1 MNWLHYLAEAN
12 VYIAIFYLAYCL
24 FLGRNTHYQLSRAYL
39 MLACVISF
47 VLPVLQ
53 LGFLR
58 PAPIAAAEFKQS
70 PAAYPAPITT
80 QFIDQTPIGNVHTA
94 GQVKVRPVPV
104 SPVAE
109 HHFTVTDALWYAYLA
124 GVAVLLV
131 TLLIKLVVLFRLAR
145 KGEQVNVDKYKVVHL
160 PDTDVAFSFFNYLF
174 IGANA
179 SETRV
184 MITHELVHIRQRH
197 SADIIFMELLKIV
210 NWFNPIIYLL
220 QNSLKTVHEYIA
232 DERTV
237 ASETDIK
244 TYASFLLSNAYGT
257 GGPSVTHSFFNYN
270 LLKKR
275 ILMLNQKRSGKLARL
290 KYLVAIPIC
299 AALLCSSTLVFS
311 KTYGWL
317 DLAPA
322 KVKPAS
328 RFASAKNVH
337 PYKRKRLKV
346 TQNGITTVTDQIAIN
361 QQNNMV
367 VYNAG
372 NITAADKEA
381 LLKANN
387 VKIEV
392 ITDSTMFTT
401 TDGKPMLPVVNSD
414 GYHLLD
420 HFLHHNIHYA
430 SARGEKGGLV
440 VVNFALDK
448 DQHIVN
454 PHIIQSGGAK
464 LDALALNGFNAYK
477 GTVNDAAGKSLTLG
491 VYFFTDDYSIFKTDS
506 MQKAPDFAGELI
518 ITNYKYPAEVTSKGY
533 EYEEEAG
540 GFPGIAGYAHWKV
553 LIYDKNGD
561 ANWYYRDKCS
571 AADLQMLKDKYGYVF
586 PTSEAMIIQSIK
598 PENVKKSRLAYIYN
612 VPSYLN
618 GPYSNHFYK
627 TVKKNMEYPEAFKNS
642 PKAGVVLLN
651 FNIDSEGLIKGVT
664 VAKSAGADF
673 DAAAVKA
680 VQSYNTVVDDT
691 KGKHSIAIVFC
702 VAAKKYRPVVDESLK
717 KDGYVGELGVSEL
730 KSPFLDPDD
739 N

>member
-12 VYIAIFYLAYCL
+12 VYIGIFYLAYCL
-24 FLGRNTHYQLSRAYL
+24 FLQRSTHYQLSRVYL
-39 MLACVISF
+39 ILACVVSF
-47 VLPVLQ
+47 VIPVMQ
-53 LGFLR
+53 VGFLR
-58 PAPIAAAEFKQS
+58 PAQPVADPLRQVAG
-70 PAAYPAPITT
+70 AYPAPVTMQI
-80 QFIDQTPIGNVHTA
+80 IDQTPIANVRAPEPLKISPAATA
-94 GQVKVRPVPV
+94 PVTT
-104 SPVAE
+104 
-109 HHFTVTDALWYAYLA
+109 HHFTLTDALWYAYLA
-124 GVAVLLV
+124 GAAVLLV
-131 TLLIKLVVLFRLAR
+131 ALLIKLIVLFRLAR
-145 KGEQVNVDKYKVVHL
+145 KGQHVNVDKYKVVHL
-160 PDTDVAFSFFNYLF
+160 PDTDVAFSFLNYLF
-174 IGANA
+174 IGAEA
-179 SETRV
+179 AETRV

-197 SADIIFMELLKIV
+197 SADIIFLEILKIV
-210 NWFNPIIYLL
+210 NWFNPLIYLL

-237 ASETDIK
+237 AYETDIK
-244 TYASFLLSNAYGT
+244 TYASFLVNNAYGT
-257 GGPSVTHSFFNYN
+257 GGSSVTHSFFNYN

-311 KTYGWL
+311 KSYGWL

-322 KVKPAS
+322 KAKSAS
-328 RFASAKNVH
+328 KYALLKATH
-337 PYKRKRLKV
+337 PLKRKRLKI
-346 TQNGITTVTDQIAIN
+346 TQNGVSTITDQIAVN

-372 NITAADKEA
+372 NITAADKSE
-381 LLKANN
+381 LLEKNN
-387 VKIEV
+387 LKVEV

-420 HFLHHNIHYA
+420 HFLHHNVHYT
-430 SARGEKGGLV
+430 SAKGEKGGLV
-440 VVNFALDK
+440 VVNFSLDK

-454 PHIIQSGGAK
+454 PHIIQSAGAK
-464 LDALALNGFNAYK
+464 LDGLALNGFNAYK

-491 VYFFTDDYSIFKTDS
+491 VYFFTGDYSIFKTDS
-506 MQKAPDFAGELI
+506 MQNAPDFAGELI
-518 ITNYKYPAEVTSKGY
+518 ITNYKYPADLTSKGY
-533 EYEEEAG
+533 EFEEQAG
-540 GFPGIAGYAHWKV
+540 GFPGTGYAHWKV

-618 GPYSNHFYK
+618 DPYANHFYK
-627 TVKKNMEYPEAFKNS
+627 AVKKNMEYPEALKNS
-642 PKAGVVLLN
+642 PKPGVVMLN
-651 FNIDSEGLIKGVT
+651 FNIDNDGLIKDVT

-680 VQSYNTVVDDT
+680 VQSYNTTIDDT

-702 VAAKKYRPVVDESLK
+702 VAAKKYRPVVDENLK
-717 KDGYVGELGVSEL
+717 KDGYVGELAVSEL

-739 N
+739 K